1 MNTLT
6 LLHALVS
13 YLSLYGTSTFMLK
26 TSLEGGRLLFNSV
39 KLNITDWV
47 FTLGIIYY
55 RNTNQNKVNDS
66 SNNKKEK

>member
-1 MNTLT
+1 
-6 LLHALVS
+6 
-13 YLSLYGTSTFMLK
+13 MLK

-39 KLNITDWV
+39 ILNITDWV

>member
-1 MNTLT
+1 
-6 LLHALVS
+6 
-13 YLSLYGTSTFMLK
+13 MLK

-39 KLNITDWV
+39 ILNIIDWV

-66 SNNKKEK
+66 SNNKKEN